1 MNTNLS
7 SIGIAVGSSTQ
18 IALMVFPLLV
28 IIGWMINQDLTL
40 DMGAYESQTLF
51 LTVILITFAL
61 KDGSAN
67 WLIGVTLLAA
77 YFIISIGF
85 WVHHDEKLGSD

>member
-1 MNTNLS
+1 MNTNMS
-7 SIGIAVGSSTQ
+7 SLGIAVGSSTQ

-61 KDGSAN
+61 KDGSSN

-85 WVHHDEKLGSD
+85 WVHHDENLGSD